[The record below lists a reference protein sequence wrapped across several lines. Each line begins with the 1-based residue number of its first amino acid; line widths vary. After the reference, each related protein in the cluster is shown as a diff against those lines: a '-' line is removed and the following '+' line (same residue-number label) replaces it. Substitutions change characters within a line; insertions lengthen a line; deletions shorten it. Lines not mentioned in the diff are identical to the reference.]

1 MVISFEARRFSTAR
15 AQIMGYAMLCIVFF
29 HSSFPIAE
37 TSLFYAIKNLCD
49 IGVDIFL
56 FVSGIGIWFSL
67 NKHANVAAY
76 VQRRCL
82 RILPAFLIVNTLWFL
97 VMDFVL
103 YHAPI
108 WTFIKDIT
116 TLSFWLDGKLTTWY
130 LSSLLILQIMSPI
143 IIRWIKKR
151 YRYLAVA
158 VLFPVFFAVTIRFT
172 LLNNIF
178 GHLLII
184 ICRIPIYILGLFFGK
199 FVEEN
204 KVIKVNLLLIAIV
217 FSVSVSISSIAI
229 GATNAYL
236 PFVIK
241 YFAYCPL
248 AIIISGMLTFVTPL
262 KITAF
267 FGRHSL
273 EIYLLHEEALW
284 FIENLTRIALPA
296 VYVKSVVK
304 IGLNLLAI
312 LATIVGT
319 IILKWLC
326 TKFEDKVIH

>member
-172 LLNNIF
+172 LLNNVF

-273 EIYLLHEEALW
+273 EIYLLHEKALW

>member
-130 LSSLLILQIMSPI
+130 LSSLLILQIMSPV

-172 LLNNIF
+172 LLNNIL
-178 GHLLII
+178 G
-184 ICRIPIYILGLFFGK
+184 IC
-199 FVEEN
+199 
-204 KVIKVNLLLIAIV
+204 
-217 FSVSVSISSIAI
+217 
-229 GATNAYL
+229 
-236 PFVIK
+236 
-241 YFAYCPL
+241 
-248 AIIISGMLTFVTPL
+248 
-262 KITAF
+262 
-267 FGRHSL
+267 
-273 EIYLLHEEALW
+273 
-284 FIENLTRIALPA
+284 
-296 VYVKSVVK
+296 
-304 IGLNLLAI
+304 
-312 LATIVGT
+312 
-319 IILKWLC
+319 
-326 TKFEDKVIH
+326 